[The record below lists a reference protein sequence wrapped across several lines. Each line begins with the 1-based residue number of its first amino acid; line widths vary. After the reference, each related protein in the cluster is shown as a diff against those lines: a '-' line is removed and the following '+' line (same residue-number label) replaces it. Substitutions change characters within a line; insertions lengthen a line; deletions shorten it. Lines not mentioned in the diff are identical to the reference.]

1 MDSQQSIQGKI
12 FDGVM
17 RLDGEVILSRAG
29 FDVDLALSD
38 AQLPTVL
45 ADFGYSDSELTGTLS
60 GKSELQGQLGSSE
73 LLKGEGAAKIRGA
86 NLYQLPLIVQILNQ
100 LRITPTEDVAFTDGE
115 VEYTVFGDT
124 MTFSEMQLW
133 GDLVALDGGGT
144 LDRRRELDLTFN
156 TRVSPQ
162 NTFSKV
168 IRPLKSQK
176 YTLWTIDVK
185 GPLDDPN
192 IERRSLEG
200 VGHAIESLLPG
211 MNVGDPTGASIID
224 PRSWF
229 R

>member
-1 MDSQQSIQGKI
+1 M
-12 FDGVM
+12 
-17 RLDGEVILSRAG
+17 
-29 FDVDLALSD
+29 
-38 AQLPTVL
+38 
-45 ADFGYSDSELTGTLS
+45 TGTLS

-100 LRITPTEDVAFTDGE
+100 LRITPTEDVAFTDG
-115 VEYTVFGDT
+115 
-124 MTFSEMQLW
+124 EMQLW